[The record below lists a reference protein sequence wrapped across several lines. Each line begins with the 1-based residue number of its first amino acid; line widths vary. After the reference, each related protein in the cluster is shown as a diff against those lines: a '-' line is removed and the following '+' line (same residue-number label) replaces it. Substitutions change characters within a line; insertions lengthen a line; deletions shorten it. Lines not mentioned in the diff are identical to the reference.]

1 MYDLN
6 KNDYFYEM
14 SMKEKKSL
22 FRYLK
27 KYIIK
32 YKPFLGLNDNMTF
45 GIEIE
50 CEVPCHEF
58 LEKHDLYSNF
68 KVEREMSVGMKGIE
82 FKSTKL
88 HDTESAWDEIKQTCE
103 YLKLFCDINSR
114 CGGHIHFGADLFDDN
129 DYYIKNLIYLWMA
142 YEDIIYRF
150 GNGEMINTR
159 FSAYRYARPVVNIF
173 DYFILHDELFADID
187 RFLEVFKNL
196 TRNLGLNFNNYSL
209 YHTND
214 ILDKN
219 TIEVRTPNGSLEEV
233 IWQNNVRFFGK
244 LFEAATNNDLDLTRL
259 AFNIDETD
267 ALESKLIKDYSMLNF
282 NKALELA
289 DLIFD
294 NNGDKLDF
302 LKQYVKNGRNTYSR
316 ELVRVKRFF

>member
-1 MYDLN
+1 
-6 KNDYFYEM
+6 
-14 SMKEKKSL
+14 
-22 FRYLK
+22 
-27 KYIIK
+27 
-32 YKPFLGLNDNMTF
+32 
-45 GIEIE
+45 
-50 CEVPCHEF
+50 
-58 LEKHDLYSNF
+58 
-68 KVEREMSVGMKGIE
+68 
-82 FKSTKL
+82 
-88 HDTESAWDEIKQTCE
+88 
-103 YLKLFCDINSR
+103 
-114 CGGHIHFGADLFDDN
+114 
-129 DYYIKNLIYLWMA
+129 MA

-259 AFNIDETD
+259 AFNIDEND